1 MVCRGNWEE
10 PLVVLISKAILRSF
24 DASNAHIDVEKA
36 LRCVP
41 AQMPKVTTN
50 G

>member
-1 MVCRGNWEE
+1 MVRRGNWEE

-24 DASNAHIDVEKA
+24 DSSNAHIDIEKA